1 MYSQYSQYSVIHEL
15 QHERD
20 EHMNASV
27 IRVTIHVILQN
38 EYFYFQYFKYVL
50 ILLLLFYTEVL
61 VLLLE

>member
-1 MYSQYSQYSVIHEL
+1 MYSQYSVIHQL

-20 EHMNASV
+20 EHMNISNQN
-27 IRVTIHVILQN
+27 TIHVILQN